1 MGTASTADNSSLEPK
16 TNQQSNRR
24 ETEAQFRVK
33 RLKAARL
40 QAGEIQK
47 QVKPPSNGGKTRR
60 KSKRDTDAGT
70 QMRKDELDAEQLYVE
85 SEASREF
92 RISQME
98 IEEAVKAKDPSYE
111 LRQSGRV
118 KKMPGLDRILIEQ
131 AFQERNKNMKSMAKH
146 EGIELIQLD

>member
-1 MGTASTADNSSLEPK
+1 
-16 TNQQSNRR
+16 
-24 ETEAQFRVK
+24 
-33 RLKAARL
+33 
-40 QAGEIQK
+40 
-47 QVKPPSNGGKTRR
+47 
-60 KSKRDTDAGT
+60 
-70 QMRKDELDAEQLYVE
+70 MRKDELDAEQLHVE

-131 AFQERNKNMKSMAKH
+131 AFQERNKNMKSM
-146 EGIELIQLD
+146 